1 MELLYA
7 SARASTRGLEAV
19 RLIQF
24 DRNRNF
30 AGWAQA
36 EKYIAERYREEY
48 RIARIVMSNMDI
60 ERGNGTVG

>member
-1 MELLYA
+1 M
-7 SARASTRGLEAV
+7 

-48 RIARIVMSNMDI
+48 RIARIVTCNMDI